1 MGFSDFRLT
10 NWHDM
15 FLRISLACF
24 LSCFLLCLAPSV
36 SWAQESTDWLIND
49 RSFEAEF
56 KKSATDPH
64 RYELTNGLV
73 SRRFYLRENI
83 CATVGLESL
92 SNREAIVRAVKPEAV
107 VMVNGVSHQVGGLV
121 GQPDHAFLKDDWL
134 AGMAPAAGSL
144 ELVGWKVGLPEERLK
159 WKRIRNASKQSV
171 WPPGGVKVSFEYRLA
186 PKDVAQAEAEFR
198 VFVNYELYDGVPVF
212 CKWITVENIGSNA
225 LVVDR
230 FSSEV
235 LAVVEYDS
243 RVELREG
250 VSYPQPN
257 SIHVETDFAF
267 GGFNFENANRHVVH
281 WRTDPEYSTQVNYL
295 KSAPC
300 LLDVSP
306 SFGPMQT
313 VKSGQEFQSFKTF
326 ELVFDSN
333 DRERRSLSLRK
344 MYRVIAPWVTE
355 NPLMH
360 HMRDANPVEVKR
372 AIDEAA
378 EVGFEM
384 VILSFGSGFNIENE
398 TPAYLQ
404 QWQDLAD
411 YALSKQVE
419 LGGYSLLSSRRIGGG
434 NDIVPPDG
442 QKLTHGNCPS
452 LTSEWGQEYFR
463 RLRRFYDKTGFLCLE
478 HDGPYPGDIDVTERL
493 PLQKGELDSQWVQG
507 QISNDFYK
515 WCRERGIYINAPD
528 YYYLSGTSKCGM
540 GYREV
545 NWSLPRALQLV
556 HARQNIYDGTWYKTP
571 SMGWMFVPLSEY
583 HGGGAA
589 ATIEPLKD
597 HLKHYAQMI
606 DSNLGLGVQACYRG
620 PRLFDSPETRELVK
634 QKVAWFKK
642 YRDILESDVIHG
654 RRPDGRKLDW
664 MLHVNPELDDCGML
678 VVYNPT
684 DQALSERLKVNV
696 YYTGL
701 QETAIVMSS
710 EGKSSQVD
718 VQRDY
723 TIDLEV
729 DVPPNGMSWYLL
741 K

>member
-1 MGFSDFRLT
+1 ML
-10 NWHDM
+10 
-15 FLRISLACF
+15 LRISLACF
-24 LSCFLLCLAPSV
+24 LCCFLACLAPSV
-36 SWAQESTDWLIND
+36 SWTQENTDWLIND

-56 KKSATDPH
+56 KKSATEPC

-73 SRRFYLRENI
+73 SRSFYLRGNI
-83 CATVGLESL
+83 CVTVGLESL

-134 AGMAPAAGSL
+134 AGMAPVAGSL

-171 WPPGGVKVSFEYRLA
+171 WPPGGVKVSFEYRRSS
-186 PKDVAQAEAEFR
+186 KDVAQTEAEFR

-212 CKWITVENIGSNA
+212 CKWITVENVGSNA

-306 SFGPMQT
+306 TFGPMQT

-326 ELVFDSN
+326 ELVFDSS

-372 AIDEAA
+372 AIDDAA

-411 YALSKQVE
+411 YAASKQVE
-419 LGGYSLLSSRRIGGG
+419 LGGYSLLSSRRIGDG

-442 QKLTHGNCPS
+442 QNLTHGNCPS
-452 LTSEWGQEYFR
+452 LTSEWGQEYIR

-620 PRLFDSPETRELVK
+620 PRLFDSPETRALVK
-634 QKVAWFKK
+634 QKVTWFKK

-701 QETAIVMSS
+701 RESANVMSS

-723 TIDLEV
+723 TIELEV

>member
-1 MGFSDFRLT
+1 
-10 NWHDM
+10 M
-15 FLRISLACF
+15 FIRIFLACF
-24 LSCFLLCLAPSV
+24 LALLTPIAC
-36 SWAQESTDWLIND
+36 WAQVNTDWLIDQSN
-49 RSFEAEF
+49 FVAEF
-56 KKSATDPH
+56 KTSATVPH
-64 RYELTNGLV
+64 RFELTNGLV
-73 SRRFYLRENI
+73 SRFFYLRDDI
-83 CATVGLESL
+83 GATVGLESL
-92 SNREAIVRAVKPEAV
+92 NKRKSIVRAVKPEAV
-107 VMVNGVSHQVGGLV
+107 VVVDGVSHQVGGLE
-121 GQPDHAFLKDDWL
+121 GQPDHAFLKDEWL
-134 AGMAPAAGSL
+134 AGMSPAAGAL
-144 ELVGWKVGLPEERLK
+144 RLIGWKVGVPEERLK

-171 WPPGGVKVSFEYRLA
+171 WPPEGVKVSFEYQLPEAALA
-186 PKDVAQAEAEFR
+186 KQGSSQFR

-212 CKWITVENIGSNA
+212 CKWITIENLGSNA
-225 LVVDR
+225 ILVDR
-230 FSSEV
+230 FSSEM

-250 VSYPQPN
+250 VSYPRPD

-267 GGFNFENANRHVVH
+267 GGFHFENANRHVVH

-313 VKSGQEFQSFKTF
+313 VKPGQRFQSFRTF
-326 ELVFDSN
+326 ELVYDSS

-372 AIDEAA
+372 AIDDAS

-384 VILSFGSGFNIENE
+384 VILSFGSGFDIENE
-398 TPAYLQ
+398 TPAYLK

-411 YALSKQVE
+411 HAASKQIE

-434 NDIVPPDG
+434 NDIVPPAG

-452 LTSEWGQEYFR
+452 LTSQWGQDYFR
-463 RLRRFYDKTGFLCLE
+463 RLRQFFDQTGFSCLE
-478 HDGPYPGDIDVTERL
+478 HDGPYPGDVDITERL
-493 PLQKGELDSQWVQG
+493 PFQKGEADSRWVQG
-507 QISNDFYK
+507 QISNEFYR
-515 WCRERGIYINAPD
+515 WCRARGIYINAPD
-528 YYYLSGTSKCGM
+528 YYFLNGTSKCGM

-545 NWSLPRALQLV
+545 NWSLPRELQLL

-597 HLKHYAQMI
+597 HLEHYAQMI

-620 PRLFDSPETRELVK
+620 PRLFDSPETRDLVK

-642 YRDILESDVIHG
+642 YRDILESDVVHG
-654 RRPDGRKLDW
+654 RRPDGRNLDW
-664 MLHVNPELDDCGML
+664 MLHVNPSLDDCGML

-684 DQALSERLKVNV
+684 GKPVSERLKVDV

-701 QETAIVMSS
+701 RDVANVTGSMGGPIR
-710 EGKSSQVD
+710 VD
-718 VQRDY
+718 VQRDN
-723 TIDLEV
+723 TIELKV

>member
-1 MGFSDFRLT
+1 MIFRVFLT
-10 NWHDM
+10 
-15 FLRISLACF
+15 CF
-24 LSCFLLCLAPSV
+24 LAWFAVGV
-36 SWAQESTDWLIND
+36 SWGQERADWLINN
-49 RSFEAEF
+49 RVFKAEF
-56 KKSATDPH
+56 KKSNTDPD

-73 SRRFYLRENI
+73 SRSFYLRDNI

-92 SNREAIVRAVKPEAV
+92 GDREAVLRAVKPEAV
-107 VMVNGVSHQVGGLV
+107 VVINGVSHQVGGLE
-121 GQPDHAFLKDDWL
+121 GQPDHAFLKDEWL
-134 AGMAPAAGSL
+134 ADMAPSDGSL
-144 ELVGWKVGLPEERLK
+144 GLVGWKVSLPDERLK
-159 WKRIRNASKQSV
+159 WKRVRNASKQSV
-171 WPPGGVKVSFEYRLA
+171 WPPAGVKVSFEYSPSA
-186 PKDVAQAEAEFR
+186 KNAAQSKAEFR

-212 CKWITVENIGSNA
+212 CKWITVENIGSDA

-230 FSSEV
+230 FTSEM

-250 VSYPQPN
+250 VSYPRPD

-281 WRTDPEYSTQVNYL
+281 WQTDPEYTTQVNYL
-295 KSAPC
+295 KGAPC
-300 LLDVSP
+300 LLNVSP
-306 SFGPMQT
+306 SIGPKQT
-313 VKSGQEFQSFKTF
+313 VKAAEKFESFRAF
-326 ELVFDSN
+326 ELVYDSN

-360 HMRDANPVEVKR
+360 HMRDANPAEVKR
-372 AIDEAA
+372 AIDDAA

-404 QWQDLAD
+404 QWQDLAEH
-411 YALSKQVE
+411 AASKQIE
-419 LGGYSLLSSRRIGGG
+419 LGGYSLLSSRRIGDG

-442 QKLTHGNCPS
+442 LKLTHGNCPS

-463 RLRRFYDKTGFLCLE
+463 RLRRFYERTGFSCLE
-478 HDGPYPGDIDVTERL
+478 HDGPYPGDIDVTQRL
-493 PLQKGELDSQWVQG
+493 PLQQGEFDSRWVQG

-545 NWSLPRALQLV
+545 NWSLPRELQLL

-606 DSNLGLGVQACYRG
+606 DSNLGLGVQACFRG
-620 PRLFDSPETRELVK
+620 PRLFDTPETRDLVK
-634 QKVAWFKK
+634 RKVAWFKK
-642 YRDILESDVIHG
+642 YRDILESDLIHG

-664 MLHVNPELDDCGML
+664 MLHVNPELDDCGMV

-684 DQALSERLKVNV
+684 DKAVSETLNVNV

-701 QETAIVMSS
+701 QDVANVTSS
-710 EGKSSQVD
+710 EGESVQID

-723 TIDLEV
+723 SIELKV
-729 DVPPNGMSWYLL
+729 NVMPNGMSWYVLQ
-741 K
+741 

>member
-1 MGFSDFRLT
+1 
-10 NWHDM
+10 M
-15 FLRISLACF
+15 FLRIFLALF
-24 LSCFLLCLAPSV
+24 SASFAPNV
-36 SWAQESTDWLIND
+36 AWAEGDADWLIDN
-49 RSFEAEF
+49 RAFKAEF
-56 KKSATDPH
+56 KKSQAFPF

-73 SRRFYLRENI
+73 SRSFYLREKI
-83 CATVGLESL
+83 GATVGLESL
-92 SNREAIVRAVKPEAV
+92 SNRESIVRAVKPEAV
-107 VMVNGVSHQVGGLV
+107 VEVDGVAYQVGGLA
-121 GQPDHAFLKDDWL
+121 GQPDHAFLKEDWL
-134 AGMAPAAGSL
+134 ASMSPAEGSL
-144 ELVGWKVGLPEERLK
+144 GLVGWKVGLPDERLK
-159 WKRIRNASKQSV
+159 WKRVRNASKQSV
-171 WPPGGVKVSFEYRLA
+171 WPPKGVKVSFEYRLS
-186 PKDVAQAEAEFR
+186 PKSNAKLDSKFR
-198 VFVNYELYDGVPVF
+198 VFVNYELYDGAPVF
-212 CKWITVENIGSNA
+212 CKWITVENLGSNSM
-225 LVVDR
+225 VIDR
-230 FSSEV
+230 FSSEM

-243 RVELREG
+243 RVELRDG
-250 VSYPQPN
+250 VSYPPPN

-281 WRTDPEYSTQVNYL
+281 WRADPEYRTQVNYL

-300 LLDVSP
+300 LLDISP
-306 SFGPMQT
+306 SIGPNQT
-313 VKSGQEFQSFKTF
+313 VESGDRFQSFKTF
-326 ELVFDSN
+326 ELVYDSD

-344 MYRVIAPWVTE
+344 MYRVIAPWITE

-360 HMRDANPVEVKR
+360 HMRDANPVEVRR
-372 AIDEAA
+372 AIDDAA

-398 TPAYLQ
+398 APDYLQ

-411 YALSKQVE
+411 HAASKQVE
-419 LGGYSLLSSRRIGGG
+419 LGGYSLLSSRRIGNG
-434 NDIVPPDG
+434 NDIVPPNG

-452 LTSEWGQEYFR
+452 LTSQWGQEYFQ
-463 RLRRFYDKTGFLCLE
+463 RLKRFYEKTGFLCLE
-478 HDGPYPGDIDVTERL
+478 HDGPYPGDVDITERL

-507 QISNDFYK
+507 QISNEFYK

-545 NWSLPRALQLV
+545 NWSLPRALQLL

-597 HLKHYAQMI
+597 HLEHYAQMM

-620 PRLFDSPETRELVK
+620 PRLFDSLETRDLVK
-634 QKVAWFKK
+634 QKVEWFKK
-642 YRDILESDVIHG
+642 YREILESDVVHG
-654 RRPDGRKLDW
+654 RRPDGRNLDW
-664 MLHVNPELDDCGML
+664 MLHVNPELDNCGML

-684 DQALSERLKVNV
+684 GKPVSERLKVNV

-701 QETAIVMSS
+701 RNTASVMGAD
-710 EGKSSQVD
+710 GKSIQVS
-718 VQRDY
+718 VQRDF
-723 TIDLEV
+723 TIELNV
-729 DVPPNGMSWYLL
+729 VVPANGMSWYLL